1 MEIVDKFIEQH
12 EKKVLEMFKRQKGIT
27 PFVTF
32 FCKTQDEKGE
42 VMVLEIPEVLMF
54 DGGKDFVRDVLI
66 EKIKEDLKKKN
77 KNLVC
82 VNFNSE
88 SWMYKG
94 SKDDDINDYRKLPKT
109 EILLMT
115 FDSEEG
121 SRQITYEI
129 KRNMYVGE
137 DGLGEEVD
145 VELYKM
151 GDDVKMSGRFSNLF

>member
-1 MEIVDKFIEQH
+1 MDIVTHFIEHH
-12 EKKVLEMFKRQKGIT
+12 EKKVLGMFKEQKGIS
-27 PFVTF
+27 PFFTF
-32 FCKTQDEKGE
+32 LCKTEDNKGE
-42 VMVLEIPEVLMF
+42 VMILEVPDVLMF
-54 DGGKDFVRDVLI
+54 NEGKDFVRDVLV
-66 EKIKEDLKKKN
+66 EKVKKTLRQKN

-82 VNFNSE
+82 VNFNGE

-94 SKDDDINDYRKLPKT
+94 SKGDDIEDYRKLPKT

-115 FDSEEG
+115 FDTENG

-151 GDDVKMSGRFSNLF
+151 GDDITMSGRFSNLL